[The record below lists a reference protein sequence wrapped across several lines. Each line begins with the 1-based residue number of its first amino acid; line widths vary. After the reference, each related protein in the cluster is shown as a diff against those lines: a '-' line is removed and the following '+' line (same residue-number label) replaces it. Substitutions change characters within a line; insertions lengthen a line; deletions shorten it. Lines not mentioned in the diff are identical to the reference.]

1 MKTKKDLLYSFNHT
15 KERMEDR
22 YGIEINAM
30 DYAEMC
36 ENIIHK
42 KNVLFIT
49 SEKQKNDVQEI
60 YDVYLRSTLVRI
72 VWSTTNKWIKTVLP
86 RAS

>member
-1 MKTKKDLLYSFNHT
+1 MKTKKDMLYSFHHT
-15 KERMEDR
+15 QERLEER

-42 KNVLFIT
+42 RHVLFIT
-49 SEKQKNDVQEI
+49 SEKQKKDVQEI
-60 YDVYLRSTLVRI
+60 YDVYLRSTLVRV
-72 VWSTTNKWIKTVLP
+72 VWSKVGKCIKTVLP
-86 RAS
+86 MIG